1 MRFFKKCRFL
11 SVKYFVK
18 WQIKPQGLS
27 YTDIGRHIL

>member
-18 WQIKPQGLS
+18 WQIKPQGLKS
-27 YTDIGRHIL
+27 VIFCIK